1 MAMLLC
7 ELPTRFSVHR
17 RSDNAADLGVAA
29 VRIKK
34 PTIGITVIGG
44 DRDAAA

>member
-1 MAMLLC
+1 VLLQTREEEFVFIVVEMAL
-7 ELPTRFSVHR
+7 E
-17 RSDNAADLGVAA
+17 DLGVAA

-44 DRDAAA
+44 DGDAAA

>member
-1 MAMLLC
+1 MLLC
-7 ELPTRFSVHR
+7 DPRRRIPVHR
-17 RSDNAADLGVAA
+17 CSDDAADLGVAA

-44 DRDAAA
+44 DGDAAA